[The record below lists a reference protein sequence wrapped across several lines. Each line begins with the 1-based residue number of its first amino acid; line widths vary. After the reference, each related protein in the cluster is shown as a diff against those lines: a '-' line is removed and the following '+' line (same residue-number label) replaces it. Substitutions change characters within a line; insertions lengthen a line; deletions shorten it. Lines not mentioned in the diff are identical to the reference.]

1 MVCPILIILQVR
13 VVFGDQVCRDCG
25 QRGDERLLSDLCHE
39 RKVEKERKLLNFNCG
54 KKKVCSNCGEAW
66 SRYVA
71 QIQKMELELNLLQE
85 TVGNVELHKW
95 SSLCSGEEPEGRQA
109 RGEAG
114 RRQGGAHHA
123 KGQQGQR
130 RLPLHEG
137 PTLGE

>member
-1 MVCPILIILQVR
+1 MR

-71 QIQKMELELNLLQE
+71 QIQKMELELIFHRKLLGMWSFTSGAPCVRVRNPRDAKPGERLAEGKGGHTMQK
-85 TVGNVELHKW
+85 VNRVRDVFHCMRGLH
-95 SSLCSGEEPEGRQA
+95 
-109 RGEAG
+109 
-114 RRQGGAHHA
+114 
-123 KGQQGQR
+123 
-130 RLPLHEG
+130 
-137 PTLGE
+137 